1 MKKLVFT
8 ILLSIAIGAHA
19 HSSKFM
25 ERAPQNYLRALNSP
39 YPHMVED
46 AIFYSV
52 KLSYFYPEIDVKG
65 LTEKID
71 KLSRDGKTQMIRYT
85 AYLASYLLNNPEMFS
100 GLKHKDFQDRITF
113 FQNLADWMYQDLLAK
128 NQ

>member
-8 ILLSIAIGAHA
+8 ILLLMAVGVQAHT
-19 HSSKFM
+19 SRFIEK
-25 ERAPQNYLRALNSP
+25 APQNYLRGLNSP
-39 YPHMVED
+39 YSHMVED
-46 AIFYSV
+46 AIFYSL
-52 KLSYFYPEIDVKG
+52 KLNYFYPEINVKE
-65 LTEKID
+65 LAEKID

-85 AYLASYLLNNPEMFS
+85 AYLASYFLNNPEMFS
-100 GLKHKDFQDRITF
+100 GLKQTDFRDRTTF